1 MEEPPSDEMMLRV
14 AIERP
19 EPQGVKL
26 SRKNIALITISP
38 DDMEDE
44 T

>member
-1 MEEPPSDEMMLRV
+1 MEEPEANDMMLRV